1 MRKNEVTNSRLA
13 KNSSNQCNVKPLGG
27 NSKAALGPN
36 DTATTTTSGANS
48 PI

>member
-1 MRKNEVTNSRLA
+1 MRKNDVTNSLLA
-13 KNSSNQCNVKPLGG
+13 KKASNQRKVKPLGG

-36 DTATTTTSGANS
+36 DTATTTTSGASN